1 MARVPPFHSLFPRK
15 LNRQCKLIGND
26 GIIQLRLKQMSRWA
40 EDFSKNLEE
49 RMDKENQ
56 PVILVVEE
64 NDDNRQL
71 VLKVL
76 GCRGYKVVG
85 VVDGQEALTKLTNV
99 NPDLILMDINLPG
112 MDGYEVTR
120 RIRQQEKFTNLPI
133 VALTA
138 HAMVGDEEKS
148 LAAGCNAYITKPINA
163 RTFPDS
169 IASILKEYQP

>member
-1 MARVPPFHSLFPRK
+1 MYRR
-15 LNRQCKLIGND
+15 NR
-26 GIIQLRLKQMSRWA
+26 
-40 EDFSKNLEE
+40 EE

-76 GCRGYKVVG
+76 GCRGYTVVG
-85 VVDGQEALTKLTNV
+85 VVDGEEALTRLTDV

-112 MDGYEVTR
+112 IDGHEVTR
-120 RIRQQEKFTNLPI
+120 RIHQQEKFANLPI

-138 HAMVGDEEKS
+138 HAMDGDEEKS
-148 LAAGCNAYITKPINA
+148 LAAGCDAYIAKPINA
-163 RTFPDS
+163 RTFPDA
-169 IASILKEYQP
+169 IAAILKEHQP

>member
-1 MARVPPFHSLFPRK
+1 
-15 LNRQCKLIGND
+15 
-26 GIIQLRLKQMSRWA
+26 MS
-40 EDFSKNLEE
+40 EKT
-49 RMDKENQ
+49 K
-56 PVILVVEE
+56 PVILVVED

-76 GCRGYKVVG
+76 GRRGYEVVG
-85 VVDGQEALTKLTNV
+85 VVDGNEALERLNDI

-120 RIRQQEKFTNLPI
+120 RIRLQGKFAALPI

-148 LAAGCNAYITKPINA
+148 LHAGCDAYISKPINI
-163 RTFPDS
+163 RTFPET
-169 IASILKEYQP
+169 IAAILKEHQP

>member
-1 MARVPPFHSLFPRK
+1 MIYCR
-15 LNRQCKLIGND
+15 NR
-26 GIIQLRLKQMSRWA
+26 
-40 EDFSKNLEE
+40 EE

-71 VLKVL
+71 VHKVL
-76 GCRGYKVVG
+76 GSRGYNIVG
-85 VVDGQEALTKLTNV
+85 VVDGQEALRKLANL

-120 RIRQQEKFTNLPI
+120 RIRQQEKFADLPI

-138 HAMVGDEEKS
+138 HAMAGDEEKS
-148 LAAGCNAYITKPINA
+148 LAAGCDAYITKPINA

-169 IASILKEYQP
+169 IAAILKEYQP

>member
-1 MARVPPFHSLFPRK
+1 MYRK
-15 LNRQCKLIGND
+15 
-26 GIIQLRLKQMSRWA
+26 
-40 EDFSKNLEE
+40 

-76 GCRGYKVVG
+76 GCRGYTVVG
-85 VVDGQEALTKLTNV
+85 VVDGEEALTRLTDV

-112 MDGYEVTR
+112 IDGHEVTR
-120 RIRQQEKFTNLPI
+120 RIHQQEKFANLPI

-138 HAMVGDEEKS
+138 RAMDGDEEKS
-148 LAAGCNAYITKPINA
+148 LSAGCDAYIAKPINA
-163 RTFPDS
+163 RTFPDA
-169 IASILKEYQP
+169 IAAILKEHQP

>member
-1 MARVPPFHSLFPRK
+1 
-15 LNRQCKLIGND
+15 
-26 GIIQLRLKQMSRWA
+26 
-40 EDFSKNLEE
+40 
-49 RMDKENQ
+49 MDKENQ
-56 PVILVVEE
+56 PVILVVDE

-85 VVDGQEALTKLTNV
+85 VVDGEEALTKLTNV

-120 RIRQQEKFTNLPI
+120 RIRQQEKFANLPI

-138 HAMVGDEEKS
+138 HAMVGDKEKS
-148 LAAGCNAYITKPINA
+148 LAAGCDAYITKPINV

-169 IASILKEYQP
+169 IAAILKEYQP